1 MSGFFLSASF
11 PSSISAKLGS
21 SREVTCGGY
30 LGQTSSILY
39 IAVDSLVPAHGPA
52 VSGFAEFTAELDHLG
67 IPAVWVTSRSRLQ
80 FDNPRRK
87 LSHSHPF
94 IAESGCGAYLPEDYF
109 HLRPEV
115 AASKEKSPVIRLGRF
130 ACIRAAQLPPAAAN
144 ALERLSEDAGAPVVN
159 LRTLSPR
166 ELLQNTSLPIREA
179 ELARQRDFDELF
191 FFAGASDQSI
201 ATFQQEA
208 QARNLQL
215 RRMGVLWSL
224 AVGAN
229 TAQCIGELTKL
240 YDRSLRYHAETVA
253 VATPELAS
261 DLFPHCERGIL
272 LAPKGPKNSSSPA
285 STPVQEIALNS
296 SNKWDLLLESLSV
309 KK

>member
-1 MSGFFLSASF
+1 L
-11 PSSISAKLGS
+11 
-21 SREVTCGGY
+21 R
-30 LGQTSSILY
+30 QTSSILY

-52 VSGFAEFTAELDHLG
+52 VSGFAEFTTELDHLG

-80 FDNPRRK
+80 FDNARRK

-115 AASKEKSPVIRLGRF
+115 AASKQEKSPVIRLGRF
-130 ACIRAAQLPPAAAN
+130 TCITAAKLPPAAAN
-144 ALERLSEDAGAPVVN
+144 ALERLSEDVGAPIVN

-166 ELLQNTSLPIREA
+166 ELLQNTGLPGREA

-201 ATFQQEA
+201 ATFQEEA
-208 QARNLQL
+208 QVRNLQL
-215 RRMGVLWSL
+215 RQTGVLWSL

-229 TAQCIGELTKL
+229 TAQCIRELTKL

-253 VATPELAS
+253 VATPELAG

-272 LAPKGPKNSSSPA
+272 LAPKETKKFSHA
-285 STPVQEIALNS
+285 STPVHEIALHS
-296 SNKWDLLLESLSV
+296 ANKWELLLESLSV